1 MPIAF
6 DKIAD
11 ERGTIAA
18 GGTLVG
24 SIPPGRVLQEIRP
37 RFTDGD
43 VALTEAQVVADVKRI
58 RCEIDGITKVDMSG
72 RAAVMLANFYRPGS
86 VGDGIVPIRFARP
99 DMVLVQDQL
108 GPAWGM
114 SQSTR
119 LTMTTEYDAAAANI
133 DGQQTY
139 YMSTDAGDVPGDEA
153 LGEHIETIEHNRSE
167 SAIGWHEIV
176 INAAQARRLLALH
189 VYDASLDIDEI
200 RVWRNTPRGRVT
212 MVPDMP
218 VEFWNRNRAYS
229 GREAEANWLHLDFDF
244 RRYGVDA
251 IPQDSPLVIGLYFG
265 TAPGAFLYLTETAVG
280 GAFGAPA

>member
-1 MPIAF
+1 MPYAF
-6 DKIAD
+6 DKIGDA
-11 ERGTIAA
+11 RGTIAA

-37 RFTDGD
+37 RFLDGG
-43 VALTEAQVVADVKRI
+43 VALTEAQIVADVKRI
-58 RCEIDGITKVDMSG
+58 KAEIDGVTKVDISG
-72 RAAVMLANFYRPGS
+72 RAGVMLANFYRPGS

-119 LTMTTEYDAAAANI
+119 LTLTTEYDAAAANI
-133 DGQQTY
+133 DGQETFY
-139 YMSTDAGDVPGDEA
+139 LSTDPGDLPGDEVM
-153 LGEHIETIEHNRSE
+153 GEHIETIEHDRSE
-167 SAIGWHEIV
+167 AAIGWHELV
-176 INAAQARRLLALH
+176 INPAQGRRLLALH
-189 VYDASLDIDEI
+189 VYDAALDIDQI
-200 RVWRNTPRGRVT
+200 RVWKNGRAGRQT
-212 MVPDMP
+212 IIPDMP
-218 VEFWNRNRAYS
+218 VEHWNRNRAYA

-251 IPQDSPLVIGLYFG
+251 IPQDAPIVIGLYFG
-265 TAPGAFLYLTETAVG
+265 TAPGAFKYLTETAVG